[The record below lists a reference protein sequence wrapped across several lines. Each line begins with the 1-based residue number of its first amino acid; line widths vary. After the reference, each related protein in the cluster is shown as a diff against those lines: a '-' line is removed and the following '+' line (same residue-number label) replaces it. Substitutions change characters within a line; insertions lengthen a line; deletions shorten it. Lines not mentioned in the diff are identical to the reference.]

1 MLNVKVGRA
10 ILVITLHGRRS
21 EKCPPQLAGVGKSVA
36 ADGGK
41 KTNLTKGGKQ
51 TPIFSSSSLTF
62 RPPSLQISEV
72 FCFCVCD
79 LSVVPFWGQM
89 SS

>member
-21 EKCPPQLAGVGKSVA
+21 EKCPPQLAGVGKSAV

-51 TPIFSSSSLTF
+51 TTNFQLEFTNF
-62 RPPSLQISEV
+62 PPSVSAAEISEV
-72 FCFCVCD
+72 FCFC
-79 LSVVPFWGQM
+79 L
-89 SS
+89 